1 MKQNTTRTA
10 CFLILSVSLVLVTAQ
25 GISNNYFKSWA
36 QVSQSS
42 NNEIPRIIE
51 IQDNSEN
58 GIDISPPDKSF
69 YALII
74 SDLRMP
80 IINGTQLLKT
90 VKDLNPGVRTV
101 LMTAFD
107 IEDKLFQEYCNK
119 EIINGFAQKPISL
132 DNLVIEVSNQ
142 LHSYELQKI
151 HAS

>member
-25 GISNNYFKSWA
+25 GISNNYFKSWV

-107 IEDKLFQEYCNK
+107 IEDKLFQEYCNI

>member
-1 MKQNTTRTA
+1 M
-10 CFLILSVSLVLVTAQ
+10 ILSVSLVLVTAQ

-107 IEDKLFQEYCNK
+107 MDKLFQEYCNK

>member
-107 IEDKLFQEYCNK
+107 MDKLFQEYCNK

>member
-1 MKQNTTRTA
+1 MNQNTTRTA

>member
-1 MKQNTTRTA
+1 MVEGWK
-10 CFLILSVSLVLVTAQ
+10 LLSPSKFVSIVDDEHDITELLRDALQRLPGLSIFTFTDPTIA
-25 GISNNYFKSWA
+25 IEHFKM
-36 QVSQSS
+36 
-42 NNEIPRIIE
+42 N
-51 IQDNSEN
+51 
-58 GIDISPPDKSF
+58 KSF
-69 YALII
+69 YALVI

-80 IINGTQLLKT
+80 VINGIQLLKT
-90 VKDLNPGVRTV
+90 VKELNPGVKTV

-151 HAS
+151 PAS